1 MKLSEF
7 DYPLPKELIAQY
19 PLEERDTARLLVLE
33 RKQCTTGHRIFKNIV
48 DYFRQGDLIVLNNT
62 KVLPSRLIG
71 SRVTGGKVELLLLRQ
86 KSGLTFDALIKPS
99 RTKLKEKIIFT
110 PLSLQRKDS
119 SGQERAGLDGGKIYC
134 EVTAKNEVTFL
145 AKDRETIYSLG
156 VMPLPP
162 YIKRDSHDSD
172 NLYYQTV
179 YAQELGSIASPT
191 AGLHFTEE
199 LITQIKSR
207 GVNIAYIT
215 LHIGYSTFKPV
226 KSEDI
231 TGHKMEKEY
240 FQISKE
246 AQGSIKQA
254 RLKKGRIFAV
264 GTTVCRTLESYALG
278 NKDGYTDLFIYPGY
292 RFKMTDCLLTNF
304 HLPRTTLFMLVCA
317 FVGKKLIKKAYQE
330 AIDKKYRFYSYGD
343 AMLII

>member
-19 PLEERDTARLLVLE
+19 PLEERDTARLLVLD
-33 RKQCTTGHRIFKNIV
+33 RKQCTIEHRIFKNIV

-71 SRVTGGKVELLLLRQ
+71 SRATGGKVELLLLRQ

-99 RTKLKEKIIFT
+99 RTKLKEKIIFN
-110 PLSLQRKDS
+110 
-119 SGQERAGLDGGKIYC
+119 GGKIYG
-134 EVTAKNEVTFL
+134 EVTAKNEVTFKAL
-145 AKDRETIYSLG
+145 DIETIYNLG

-162 YIKRDSHDSD
+162 YIKRDSQDSD

-215 LHIGYSTFKPV
+215 LHISYSTFKPV

-246 AQGSIKQA
+246 AQSSIKQA
-254 RLKKGRIFAV
+254 RLKRGRIFAV
-264 GTTVCRTLESYALG
+264 GTTACRSLETYALG
-278 NKDGYTDLFIYPGY
+278 NKEEYTDLFIYPGY
-292 RFKMTDCLLTNF
+292 KFKMTDCLLTNF
-304 HLPRTTLFMLVCA
+304 HLPRTTLFMLACA
-317 FVGKKLIKKAYQE
+317 FAGKKLVKKAYQE

-343 AMLII
+343 AMLIV

>member
-1 MKLSEF
+1 VKLSEF
-7 DYPLPKELIAQY
+7 DYLLPKELIAQY
-19 PLEERDTARLLVLE
+19 PLKERDAARLLVLD
-33 RKQCTTGHRIFKNIV
+33 RKQCTIEHRIFKNIV
-48 DYFRQGDLIVLNNT
+48 DYFQQDDLMALNNT
-62 KVLPSRLIG
+62 EVLPSRLIG

-99 RTKLKEKIIFT
+99 RVKLKEKIIFT
-110 PLSLQRKDS
+110 PPLHA
-119 SGQERAGLDGGKIYC
+119 RAGFNGGKVYG
-134 EVTAKNEVTFL
+134 EVTAKNEITFKAL
-145 AKDRETIYSLG
+145 DIETIYNLG

-162 YIKRDSHDSD
+162 YIKRDSQDLDSV
-172 NLYYQTV
+172 YYQTV

-191 AGLHFTEE
+191 AGLHFTEG

-215 LHIGYSTFKPV
+215 LHISYSTFKPV

-231 TGHKMEKEY
+231 TEHKMEKEY

-246 AQGSIKQA
+246 AQTNIKQVHLKTG
-254 RLKKGRIFAV
+254 RLFAV
-264 GTTVCRTLESYALG
+264 GTTTCRTLESYASG
-278 NKDGYTDLFIYPGY
+278 FKEGYTDLFIYPGY

-317 FVGKKLIKKAYQE
+317 FAGEKLIKKAYQE

-343 AMLII
+343 AMLIV

>member
-19 PLEERDTARLLVLE
+19 PLKERDTARLLVLD
-33 RKQCTTGHRIFKNIV
+33 RKHNTIEHRLFKNII
-48 DYFRQGDLIVLNNT
+48 DYFQPADLLVLNNT
-62 KVLPSRLIG
+62 KVLTSRLIG
-71 SRVTGGKVELLLLRQ
+71 SRATGGKVELLLLRQ
-86 KSGLTFDALIKPS
+86 KTGLTFDALIRPG
-99 RTKLKEKIIFT
+99 RIKLKEKIIFN
-110 PLSLQRKDS
+110 
-119 SGQERAGLDGGKIYC
+119 GGKTFC
-134 EVTAKNEVTFL
+134 EVTAKNEISFSADDTE
-145 AKDRETIYSLG
+145 AIYNLG

-162 YIKRDSHDSD
+162 YIKRDSEDLDSI
-172 NLYYQTV
+172 YYQTV

-199 LITQIKSR
+199 LITKIKSA
-207 GVNIAYIT
+207 GLNITYIT

-231 TGHKMEKEY
+231 TEHKMEKEY
-240 FQISKE
+240 FQITKE
-246 AQGSIKQA
+246 AQSHIKEA
-254 RLKKGRIFAV
+254 HLKKGRIFAV
-264 GTTVCRTLESYALG
+264 GTTTCRSLETYALG

-292 RFKMTDCLLTNF
+292 KFKMTDCLLTNF
-304 HLPRTTLFMLVCA
+304 HLPRTTLFMLACA
-317 FVGKKLIKKAYQE
+317 FAGEKLIKKAYQE